1 METLQCIALATL
13 VFVLISYIAISPFR
27 QPSKTNLPPSPPRRP
42 IIGHLHLLYRPLHKS
57 IDSLFKQHG
66 PIIHLSFGS
75 RPVVLV
81 SSPSAVEE
89 CFTKKDIVFLNRP
102 RLLSAKHLNYNYTTI
117 TSSPHGEHWRNLRRL
132 TSAEIFSTSGLVS
145 SASTRFEEAHVL
157 IKQMVNKW
165 RRDHDKSDDQFV
177 KVEFKSVFSKVGFNI
192 VMRMLGVKPCF
203 EAEEMLEAEKG
214 GKRLEDLM
222 KRFHPQ
228 ESFALGDFFP
238 FLWWLDRWFVVKK
251 MIKLHQNRDVF
262 IERLIE
268 ERRESMCSS
277 GVTKE
282 GEKGAAIIDVLL
294 CLQRADPDY
303 YTDDIIKGI
312 VLIMFTAG
320 TAALALFIEWAMALL
335 LNNPHALT
343 KTRDEIDSNIGRNR
357 LLTESDLVKLPYLRN
372 VINETLRLCNFAPI
386 LVPREASEDCTIGGY
401 NISRGTML
409 LVNIL
414 AVHKDPNEWSEPT
427 VFKPERFEG
436 EGCER
441 SGANWLPFGM
451 GRRKCV
457 GEGLALKTLG
467 LIVGSMVQCFEWER
481 VGEELVD
488 MSVGMGSGFMAKA
501 QPLEALYRPRD
512 SLLEV
517 FNEI

>member
-66 PIIHLSFGS
+66 PIIRLSFGS

-81 SSPSAVEE
+81 SSASAVEE

-102 RLLSAKHLNYNYTTI
+102 RLLSAKRLNYNYTTI
-117 TSSPHGEHWRNLRRL
+117 TSSPHGDHWRNLRRL

-192 VMRMLGVKPCF
+192 VKQRRC
-203 EAEEMLEAEKG
+203 
-214 GKRLEDLM
+214 
-222 KRFHPQ
+222 
-228 ESFALGDFFP
+228 
-238 FLWWLDRWFVVKK
+238 W
-251 MIKLHQNRDVF
+251 KL
-262 IERLIE
+262 
-268 ERRESMCSS
+268 RRVGR

-294 CLQRADPDY
+294 CLQRANPDY

-312 VLIMFTAG
+312 VLIMFTPG

-451 GRRKCV
+451 GRRNCV

-467 LIVGSMVQCFEWER
+467 LIVG
-481 VGEELVD
+481 VD
-488 MSVGMGSGFMAKA
+488 GSV
-501 QPLEALYRPRD
+501 L
-512 SLLEV
+512 
-517 FNEI
+517 